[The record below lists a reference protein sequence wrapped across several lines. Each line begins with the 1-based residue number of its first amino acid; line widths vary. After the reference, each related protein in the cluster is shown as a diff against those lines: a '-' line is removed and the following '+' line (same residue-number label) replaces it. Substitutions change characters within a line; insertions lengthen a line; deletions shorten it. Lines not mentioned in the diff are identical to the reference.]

1 MPSCATCGGTEDLCL
16 YERHDP
22 RYEPRR
28 WWWCVDCSYF
38 AVRLNGI
45 AAEPVAASVERAGLE
60 RLPSRPMEDRRDRR
74 VSAGRRA
81 TDRGYGVE
89 A

>member
-1 MPSCATCGGTEDLCL
+1 MPSCASCGGTEDLCL

-28 WWWCVDCSYF
+28 WWWCIDCSYF

-45 AAEPVAASVERAGLE
+45 PADPVPPSVAGARRP
-60 RLPSRPMEDRRDRR
+60 RLSTWPMDERRDRR
-74 VSAGRRA
+74 LSAGRRL

>member
-1 MPSCATCGGTEDLCL
+1 MPTCATCGGTEDLCL

-22 RYEPRR
+22 RYQPRR

-45 AAEPVAASVERAGLE
+45 AAEPVAPWDERAEPDRAASGAMGVLH
-60 RLPSRPMEDRRDRR
+60 DRRR
-74 VSAGRRA
+74 SAGRRA
-81 TDRGYGVE
+81 TDRVDRVE